1 VTAEQSSDPKVKRRL
16 RNILLQPL
24 VQVKLGMYSICLA
37 FLFSIVIMTLLYMNF
52 YRFYDMVL
60 ELTDLREE
68 VSMLLQ
74 GYIMDATG
82 WLLTTVIV
90 YLIMNI
96 AISVY
101 YTHRLVG
108 PTYAFRRHIDLLRN
122 GEFDSRVQLRKGD
135 AFEEV
140 ANDLNDLASQLDT
153 NNGQIQKKS
162 G

>member
-1 VTAEQSSDPKVKRRL
+1 MSAEQSSDPKVKRRL

-122 GEFDSRVQLRKGD
+122 GDFDSRVQLRKGD

>member
-1 VTAEQSSDPKVKRRL
+1 MTAEQSSDPKVKRRL